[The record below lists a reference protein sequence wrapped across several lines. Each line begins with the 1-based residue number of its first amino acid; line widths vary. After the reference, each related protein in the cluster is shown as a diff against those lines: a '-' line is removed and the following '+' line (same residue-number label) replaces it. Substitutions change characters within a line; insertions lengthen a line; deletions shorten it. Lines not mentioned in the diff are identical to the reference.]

1 MDMFV
6 CCVYVCV
13 TISNVDHQIIKDLF
27 VCCVYVCVTISNVDH
42 QIIKD
47 YVCVLYVRMCNH

>member
-1 MDMFV
+1 MYVCVTISSVDHQIIKDMFA

-27 VCCVYVCVTISNVDH
+27 VCCVYV
-42 QIIKD
+42 
-47 YVCVLYVRMCNH
+47 RMCNH